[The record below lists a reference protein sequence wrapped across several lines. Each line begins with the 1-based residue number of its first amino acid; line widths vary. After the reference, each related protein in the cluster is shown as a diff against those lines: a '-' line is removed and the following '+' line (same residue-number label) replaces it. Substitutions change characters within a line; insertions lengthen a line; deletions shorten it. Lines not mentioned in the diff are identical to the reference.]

1 MSTYRPLPNSVT
13 IQESKI
19 DGLGLFAKE
28 HIEPNTRLGRTHVEW
43 EGNLI
48 RTPLGGF
55 INHSQ
60 NPNAFILK
68 QVNFRELVIIKPIKP
83 WEEITVYY
91 TEYKVDNTPDSILGL
106 LYSNK
111 T

>member
-28 HIEPNTRLGRTHVEW
+28 HIGPNTRLGRTHIEW

-91 TEYKVDNTPDSILGL
+91 TEYKVDDAVENLHAL